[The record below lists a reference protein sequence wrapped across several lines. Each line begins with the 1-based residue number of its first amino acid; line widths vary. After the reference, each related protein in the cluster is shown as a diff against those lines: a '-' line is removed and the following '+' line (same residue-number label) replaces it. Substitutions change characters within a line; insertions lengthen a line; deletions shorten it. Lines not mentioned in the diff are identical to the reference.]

1 MRYCPLPTR
10 CQVTANDDMDD
21 SDLEHQHLR
30 EKRMRKPARLW
41 RSARE
46 RAVWLRMA
54 RDATTAYEAAYCTYI
69 LCDRCESLGWGSSVL
84 CAAAIVP
91 DSTTG
96 LLATIARS
104 SHT

>member
-1 MRYCPLPTR
+1 
-10 CQVTANDDMDD
+10 MDD

-69 LCDRCESLGWGSSVL
+69 LCDRCGVLGALLRS
-84 CAAAIVP
+84 CALFLTSQQVCKHY
-91 DSTTG
+91 SQK
-96 LLATIARS
+96 
-104 SHT
+104 